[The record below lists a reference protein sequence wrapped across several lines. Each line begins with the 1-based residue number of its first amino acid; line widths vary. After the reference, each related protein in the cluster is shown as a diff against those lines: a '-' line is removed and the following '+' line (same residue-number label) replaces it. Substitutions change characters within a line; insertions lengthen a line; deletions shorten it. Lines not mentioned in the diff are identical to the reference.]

1 MADSKVPFFFF
12 FPGKVEG
19 HSLTQIWRKLYFFF
33 HQTWKK
39 KYSCFFFP
47 KNLQIHLIHFFG
59 RNSLIC
65 KQKSCNFPD
74 TSFFP
79 ELYFFCCIFFSW
91 KSWNSLTHSFQKSVF
106 FFSGTGKKKYSVF
119 THSLDFEQNCH
130 KSLLYPGKKN
140 TVPLPGGTA
149 LCKL

>member
-1 MADSKVPFFFF
+1 MKHDFRQRYRIFF

-33 HQTWKK
+33 SPNVKK
-39 KYSCFFFP
+39 KIQLFFFP

-79 ELYFFCCIFFSW
+79 GLYFFCCIFFFL
-91 KSWNSLTHSFQKSVF
+91 KKLKLTHSLVSKVRIF
-106 FFSGTGKKKYSVF
+106 FFRHGKKKKYSVF

-130 KSLLYPGKKN
+130 KSVLYPGKKKY
-140 TVPLPGGTA
+140 GTFGQ
-149 LCKL
+149 K